1 METKN
6 RENELNLL
14 LDSLSAIDGDLLA
27 DVRPADPVKK
37 VQTVRTH
44 RAWQRYAV
52 VAASLLVLV
61 GAGLVIRLLFPG
73 GGITGMKSIKPEDY
87 DTAEYGQV
95 PPGFSGSQLELD
107 DPGYTENASIHTA
120 DNGARGAA
128 VYQAAAIH
136 QPWDLL
142 QNSWEM
148 NSAYSPL
155 LVFLGLVELGDG
167 DCEGAEW
174 YFPQSPYLS
183 SRSALIAP
191 GLSAG
196 DRQKLLDDESWPLAY
211 EDGLHSSASMDLLQD
226 LDLELT
232 LRVMA
237 ETGAPSKATYA
248 LLPGVSV
255 YEQEDGTVLAKLP
268 AGDFSL
274 YLALPP
280 EGRSPK
286 DLLAREGFVTDLLAL
301 EGTEGQAGV
310 RLAPFTVTDSHD
322 RAAGEFIKNL
332 SPGRR
337 IYQTIDLSVRFE
349 AVEPGLCLSTM
360 IEFSRPFVFAVKD
373 QGVLPLLLGI
383 IYPPGG

>member
-6 RENELNLL
+6 RENKLNLL

-37 VQTVRTH
+37 VQTVRT
-44 RAWQRYAV
+44 RRVWQRYAA

-61 GAGLVIRLLFPG
+61 GAGLVIRLLLPG
-73 GGITGMKSIKPEDY
+73 GGIAGMKSIKPEDY

-107 DPGYTENASIHTA
+107 DPGFTENASIQDV
-120 DNGARGAA
+120 DNVVRGAD
-128 VYQAAAIH
+128 VYQAAAIR

-142 QNSWEM
+142 QNSREM

-191 GLSAG
+191 GLSDV
-196 DRQKLLDDESWPLAY
+196 DRQKFLDDESWPLAY
-211 EDGLHSSASMDLLQD
+211 EDSLDSTVSMDLLQG

-237 ETGAPSKATYA
+237 EAGAPSKAAYA
-248 LLPGVSV
+248 MLPGVSV

-280 EGRSPK
+280 EGMGPE
-286 DLLAREGFVTDLLAL
+286 DLLEREGFVTDLLAP
-301 EGTEGQAGV
+301 EGTEGTAGI
-310 RLAPFTVTDSHD
+310 RLAPFSVTDSHD
-322 RAAGEFIKNL
+322 WLAGGFIKEL

-337 IYQTIDLSVRFE
+337 IYQNVDLSVRFE

-360 IEFSRPFVFAVKD
+360 IEFSRPFVFAVRA

-383 IYPPGG
+383 IYPPAG